1 MSLVKFEKMLKTNN
15 VYFFDLVEFE
25 EIIIHYLD
33 AGKHSLAKKAV
44 KLGLE
49 QHPQSVD
56 LKLLQV
62 ELFIFENDLEKATTL
77 LKIIENIEPNNDE
90 VFIQKATIAS
100 KTGKHKDAIEFLKVA
115 LKYTDEKVDVWSLM
129 GMEFLYLDDY
139 ENARL
144 NFAKCLDVD
153 FEDYSALYNIV
164 YCFDME
170 KEHES
175 AIKYLN
181 SYIDRN
187 PYCEVAWHQLGRQ
200 YFMLDMF
207 KEALTAFDYAVL
219 IDESFIGGYL
229 EKAKTLEELGEFK
242 QAIDNYMIT
251 LELDDPTAFAFV
263 RIGECYERL
272 GEYEN
277 AITFY
282 KRGVHED
289 PLLDRGW
296 ILLTNLYYELKNYQK
311 ASYYIAK
318 ALKIDEDNPIYW
330 RRYSEIQIKLNFY
343 EEAIEGFQKCL
354 DLNDQGL
361 EVFIAMADVLS
372 FIGEFNDA
380 VSVLYN
386 AQKIYKDFAEIEYR
400 LSGLF
405 FVLSKEKF
413 ALNHLIQGMKI
424 DYDYHIILEELYPSV
439 FKNDKVAKLL
449 QDYKKALE

>member
-1 MSLVKFEKMLKTNN
+1 
-15 VYFFDLVEFE
+15 
-25 EIIIHYLD
+25 
-33 AGKHSLAKKAV
+33 
-44 KLGLE
+44 
-49 QHPQSVD
+49 
-56 LKLLQV
+56 
-62 ELFIFENDLEKATTL
+62 
-77 LKIIENIEPNNDE
+77 
-90 VFIQKATIAS
+90 
-100 KTGKHKDAIEFLKVA
+100 
-115 LKYTDEKVDVWSLM
+115 
-129 GMEFLYLDDY
+129 
-139 ENARL
+139 
-144 NFAKCLDVD
+144 
-153 FEDYSALYNIV
+153 
-164 YCFDME
+164 
-170 KEHES
+170 
-175 AIKYLN
+175 
-181 SYIDRN
+181 
-187 PYCEVAWHQLGRQ
+187 
-200 YFMLDMF
+200 MLDMF

-282 KRGVHED
+282 KRGVHKD

-400 LSGLF
+400 LAGLF

-424 DYDYHIILEELYPSV
+424 DYDYHVILEELYPSV

-449 QDYKKALE
+449 KDYKKALE